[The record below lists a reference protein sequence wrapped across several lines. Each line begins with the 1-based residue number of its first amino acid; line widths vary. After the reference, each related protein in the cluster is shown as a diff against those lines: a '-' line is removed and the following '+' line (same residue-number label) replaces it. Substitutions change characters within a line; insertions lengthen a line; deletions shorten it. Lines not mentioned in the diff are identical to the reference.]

1 MRMSSDSINDPRA
14 ARVSRYG
21 VRMMKTLLV
30 VGIVAMSAWAQGPSD
45 PPPIIQLTRKP
56 GIGGKPIRPYGDAKA
71 QVDVVGLTAMTGPP
85 ETWLVELHLNYAS
98 LEDLDR
104 GLTAVTPLRTDGDA
118 SDPFRDDVLAPSRT
132 MIGTYQQNWSYRPEQ
147 AIQMFRRARYFVVS
161 VYRIRAGTE
170 ADYGE
175 LVKLRRASQ
184 DSVNLDRPDIC
195 YEVISGEPSGTYI
208 FLSPVASLR
217 SFDEGVADTPVY
229 AEGLASARSKARA
242 KVAPDSELSREH
254 LLFRVEPRLSYV
266 SDDFAASDP
275 DFWRPKP
282 GGR

>member
-14 ARVSRYG
+14 ARVSLCG
-21 VRMMKTLLV
+21 ECMMKTLLV

-195 YEVISGEPSGTYI
+195 YEVISESALLRGFGLPDSRRHRGRLWRARQIAARQPGQRQSGPSG
-208 FLSPVASLR
+208 
-217 SFDEGVADTPVY
+217 
-229 AEGLASARSKARA
+229 
-242 KVAPDSELSREH
+242 H
-254 LLFRVEPRLSYV
+254 LLRGNFGRALGHLYLPVTGGV
-266 SDDFAASDP
+266 FAVV
-275 DFWRPKP
+275 R
-282 GGR
+282 